1 MGGFTQVC
9 KVSLRVFE
17 LYLQRLLNFIQADD
31 LSLFFSIGKLQ
42 ELQIPLRI
50 ILSLSE
56 LHL

>member
-9 KVSLRVFE
+9 KVSLRVLE
-17 LYLQRLLNFIQADD
+17 LNLQRLLCLIQTDD
-31 LSLFFSIGKLQ
+31 LSVFFSIGKFQ
-42 ELQIPLRI
+42 EVQIFLGI

>member
-31 LSLFFSIGKLQ
+31 LSLFFRIGKLQ